1 MLRNSKTWPVNQALS
16 GHVNSSLNCSHMTRT
31 CFYLTAIKLLSLTYL
46 FRCGTTLSPLIP
58 GTRVTH
64 LATSQPLATST
75 CPLCTTN
82 CSMSLGA
89 WMIILYKV
97 SEVKRAFSINIER
110 CDFDVSILR
119 KQLQKEDSDHWWRE
133 LYFLD
138 WCQISK
144 MFGHSFSKYKYDFI
158 LSKNLDNEDGLI

>member
-31 CFYLTAIKLLSLTYL
+31 CFYLTAIKFLSLTYL

-89 WMIILYKV
+89 WMIILYRV

-110 CDFDVSILR
+110 CDFWCLHF
-119 KQLQKEDSDHWWRE
+119 KETIAKGSLWSLMERIIFPRLMSNFKNVWTQ
-133 LYFLD
+133 FF
-138 WCQISK
+138 QI
-144 MFGHSFSKYKYDFI
+144 
-158 LSKNLDNEDGLI
+158 

>member
-31 CFYLTAIKLLSLTYL
+31 CFYLTAIKFLSLTYL

-89 WMIILYKV
+89 WMIILYRV

-110 CDFDVSILR
+110 CDFWCFHF
-119 KQLQKEDSDHWWRE
+119 KETIAKGRLWSLMERIIFPRLMSNFKNVWTQ
-133 LYFLD
+133 FF
-138 WCQISK
+138 QI
-144 MFGHSFSKYKYDFI
+144 
-158 LSKNLDNEDGLI
+158 